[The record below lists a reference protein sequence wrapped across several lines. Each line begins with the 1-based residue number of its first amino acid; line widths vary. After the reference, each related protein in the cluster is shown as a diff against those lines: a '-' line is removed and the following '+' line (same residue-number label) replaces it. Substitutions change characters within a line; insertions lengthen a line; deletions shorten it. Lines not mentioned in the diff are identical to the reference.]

1 LTNTLVARLR
11 LEQTI
16 DEAIFKQNWDAK
28 QKIQEDDGWMLSA
41 KMTLKSLKLS
51 SGCWF
56 QPI

>member
-1 LTNTLVARLR
+1 MSLIDKYPGGRLQ

-41 KMTLKSLKLS
+41 KMTHPQSLT
-51 SGCWF
+51 
-56 QPI
+56 